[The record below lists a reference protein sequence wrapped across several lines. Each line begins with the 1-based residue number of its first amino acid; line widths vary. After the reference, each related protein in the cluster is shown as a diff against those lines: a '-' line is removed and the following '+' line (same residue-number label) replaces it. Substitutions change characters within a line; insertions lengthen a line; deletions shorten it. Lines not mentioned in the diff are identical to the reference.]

1 MLSNG
6 PVVEEVLFSP
16 DQTGRIPAESLKSGS
31 ALVVMSSIPVE
42 TCRVQ
47 APRLAARGVDY
58 VDAPV
63 SGGEPGARDGTLA
76 IMAGGEHAV
85 IERLAD
91 VFAAM
96 GRVTHIGP
104 VGTGQMTKLA
114 NQIIVGGT
122 IAAVAEALHFATR
135 GGADPAAVRRALMG
149 GFADSKIL
157 NVLGERMIERNFVP
171 GSPAEY
177 QLKDMRT
184 AQSFAGELGLHA
196 HIARLPGRYVRRY
209 DRPVRQWRRCRG
221 NPARGGTALKFSRR
235 GHEGAGMSGR
245 VTLTV
250 RDGIGQIV
258 LDRPDKMNA
267 ITPDMTRELQR
278 VCREI
283 DDNGDIRVATIAGA
297 GERAFSA
304 GSDLNTLVDLS
315 DMLAFRD
322 RVEYAA
328 LVRDIRKPVI
338 AALKGWVLGGGMEI
352 AIAADIRI
360 AGRSAKIGGPE
371 ITRGW
376 LGGGG
381 ASQMLPRLVGV
392 GQAMRLLLTG
402 DPVDAE
408 TALRIGLVEE
418 VVDDADV
425 AARALALAKKIA
437 SFSPVAT
444 QAVKAAIRAALSMP
458 LETGLRY
465 ENELHVLCMSDK
477 ARLEG
482 IKAFQEKRDAKF

>member
-1 MLSNG
+1 
-6 PVVEEVLFSP
+6 
-16 DQTGRIPAESLKSGS
+16 
-31 ALVVMSSIPVE
+31 
-42 TCRVQ
+42 
-47 APRLAARGVDY
+47 
-58 VDAPV
+58 
-63 SGGEPGARDGTLA
+63 
-76 IMAGGEHAV
+76 
-85 IERLAD
+85 
-91 VFAAM
+91 
-96 GRVTHIGP
+96 
-104 VGTGQMTKLA
+104 
-114 NQIIVGGT
+114 
-122 IAAVAEALHFATR
+122 
-135 GGADPAAVRRALMG
+135 
-149 GFADSKIL
+149 
-157 NVLGERMIERNFVP
+157 
-171 GSPAEY
+171 
-177 QLKDMRT
+177 
-184 AQSFAGELGLHA
+184 
-196 HIARLPGRYVRRY
+196 
-209 DRPVRQWRRCRG
+209 
-221 NPARGGTALKFSRR
+221 
-235 GHEGAGMSGR
+235 MSGH

-250 RDGIGQIV
+250 QDGIGQIV

-278 VCREI
+278 VCRAI
-283 DDNGDIRVATIAGA
+283 DDNRGIRVATIAGA
-297 GERAFSA
+297 GARAFSA

-328 LVRDIRKPVI
+328 RVRDIRKPVI

-392 GQAMRLLLTG
+392 GQAMHLLLTG
-402 DPVDAE
+402 DPIDAA

-418 VVDDADV
+418 VVEDVDV
-425 AARALALAKKIA
+425 APRALALAQKIA

-444 QAVKAAIRAALSMP
+444 QAVKAAVRAALSMP

-482 IKAFQEKRDAKF
+482 IKAFQEKRNAKF